1 MGIQSTSRRFAL
13 AFGGLALAI
22 ASSAALADSSGKWTS
37 GREVYD
43 KVCGYCHEPNPGLA
57 PNIKGAHPND
67 VRERVRK
74 GHRAMPPFRQ
84 SEIDDQA
91 LAQLTEFLK

>member
-1 MGIQSTSRRFAL
+1 MGFNSTPRHVAIAL
-13 AFGGLALAI
+13 GGLALAI
-22 ASSAALADSSGKWTS
+22 TAFGALADSSGKWT
-37 GREVYD
+37 GGKEVYD

-57 PNIKGAHPND
+57 PNIKGMHPND

-84 SEIDDQA
+84 TEIDEQA
-91 LAQLTEFLK
+91 LAQLIDFLK